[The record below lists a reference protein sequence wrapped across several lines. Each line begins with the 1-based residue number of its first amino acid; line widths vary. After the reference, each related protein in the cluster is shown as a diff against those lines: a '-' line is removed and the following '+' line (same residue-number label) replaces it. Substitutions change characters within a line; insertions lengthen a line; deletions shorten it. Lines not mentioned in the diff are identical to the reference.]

1 MATVV
6 WRSVLL
12 WTAVFAVSARRPAN
26 EKTAADVTVPVTTPA
41 SLRSFQA
48 DAWKNYQVYGF
59 APNASK
65 MAAALATQGQN
76 AKTTSKA
83 KKGKKKAKKTTKN
96 GARPLKKKTATIQA
110 LKVKNAPKKSS
121 KLKKK
126 ASNKSNAKPKQ
137 AKKATVSKKKS
148 KAKKAQKGKTLK
160 KDESGT
166 ATASFKCGMTATLT
180 TCAIGNASELCIL
193 SDADGQCT
201 PQFIY
206 PVNKTGD
213 KQLVTVQDLKEVL
226 TISALPENFDA
237 INFDDLDR
245 GVVAQGLTVPT
256 KTTVFKIT
264 KSRLQ
269 GYPDPKFNGLKL
281 PPSIERLDFSD
292 NEMTTFNC
300 TEWSLSPNNLIE
312 MALNNN
318 NLNNLDN
325 VVIPSKLQKLFL
337 ANNIINSFN
346 GTSFP
351 PTLSY
356 LDMRMNK
363 VGAFAKLPFG
373 DSSVL
378 DTLILGENNFTTL
391 VASDV
396 ATLPKSL
403 RTLDLQHNKIVT
415 IDAGTVWPENLE
427 SLDLSQNMIESI
439 ATLQLPKN
447 LKKLFL
453 NDNPVK
459 NFTMSAAQF
468 ALLSNIDS
476 VTMPPLTGA
485 CPRGYRSQSTSQS
498 TNVVTVC
505 VTYNG
510 DGISSKL
517 PLILGIVG
525 GGVCIAAFAI
535 YAYRRHHDREQCKLA
550 DEYAMLA
557 LEGNRQIGSGYRSNP
572 AALARGIILG
582 RRTTGSSAASSSG
595 SGENESAASGKDR
608 STLSDYPVVLSE
620 HPELVSVAIPC
631 GAISDLSPFVG
642 DTSVGVYNDHRVLLK
657 PLFTDREVETIEMY
671 ATLEHPKVVH
681 FVGVTWDLSGTLS
694 IVSEFLPRGSLHAFL
709 DGRRSSVPTFDVR
722 LSLAVDVA
730 EALTYFHFLRRPFVH
745 LNLTYDTVLVAETE
759 EGDVFAKVQLPVEV
773 GAVSAD
779 KIWVAPEILRGDE
792 PTPAADVYSLGV
804 LLSALD
810 GAGLTPLLE
819 DTGDATCTGDHRYSL
834 MFGDERLGELG
845 SRCLAQNQAFRP
857 SAMDVVYGLRNLVH
871 EGTKS
876 WLTGL
881 EISYED
887 LDNAISGAHTNK
899 ECRYGEFELDCTT
912 TDSKDALRQGLIG
925 AGIFLNAT
933 DQSELELA
941 SIQDGVSRFS
951 SGVGVHDDVVTK
963 FNGFK
968 LQSEGHRHRF
978 VTFKIVGDEVTLD
991 QLGDRDNTYE
1001 DFVNAISGPHTNNEC
1016 RYGVFDLDCTTKDGR
1031 PTSKLVFISWS
1042 PDTTTIK
1049 NKMLYSSSKEA
1060 LKRVLVGVGI
1070 FLNATDQSE
1079 LEFASIQD

>member
-6 WRSVLL
+6 WRTVLL
-12 WTAVFAVSARRPAN
+12 WTALVAVSARRPAN
-26 EKTAADVTVPVTTPA
+26 EKTAADVAVPATTPA
-41 SLRSFQA
+41 SLRAFQA

-59 APNASK
+59 APNATK

-76 AKTTSKA
+76 VKTTSKA
-83 KKGKKKAKKTTKN
+83 KKGKKKAKKTSKN
-96 GARPLKKKTATIQA
+96 GATPAKKKTATKKA
-110 LKVKNAPKKSS
+110 SKVKKAPKTKTS
-121 KLKKK
+121 KHKAKAKK
-126 ASNKSNAKPKQ
+126 ASNKSKAKPKQ
-137 AKKATVSKKKS
+137 AKKATIGKKKS
-148 KAKKAQKGKTLK
+148 KKAREGKTSK
-160 KDESGT
+160 KGMADESDT
-166 ATASFKCGMTATLT
+166 ATFKCGITATLT
-180 TCAIGNASELCIL
+180 TCAIGNTSELCIL

-245 GVVAQGLTVPT
+245 GVVAQGLTVPA

-325 VVIPSKLQKLFL
+325 VVIPAKLQKLYL

-373 DSSVL
+373 TSSVL

-396 ATLPKSL
+396 ATLPRSI

-415 IDAGTVWPENLE
+415 IDAGTEWPENLE

-459 NFTMSAAQF
+459 NFTMSASQF
-468 ALLSNIDS
+468 ALLNNIDS

-485 CPRGYRSQSTSQS
+485 CPCGYRSQSTSQT

-510 DGISSKL
+510 DGDSSKL

-535 YAYRRHHDREQCKLA
+535 YAYRRHHDREQSKLA

-557 LEGNRQIGSGYRSNP
+557 LEGNRQINGSGYRSNP

-608 STLSDYPVVLSE
+608 STLSDYPVVLSQ
-620 HPELVSVAIPC
+620 HPELVPIAIPC

-657 PLFTDREVETIEMY
+657 PLFIDREVETIEMY

-694 IVSEFLPRGSLHAFL
+694 IVSEFLPRGSLHSFL

-773 GAVSAD
+773 GAVSVD

-819 DTGDATCTGDHRYSL
+819 ETGAATYTL
-834 MFGDERLGELG
+834 MFGDEKLGELG
-845 SRCLAQNQAFRP
+845 RRCLAQNQAFRP

-871 EGTKS
+871 EVRA
-876 WLTGL
+876 
-881 EISYED
+881 IV
-887 LDNAISGAHTNK
+887 LD
-899 ECRYGEFELDCTT
+899 D
-912 TDSKDALRQGLIG
+912 
-925 AGIFLNAT
+925 
-933 DQSELELA
+933 
-941 SIQDGVSRFS
+941 
-951 SGVGVHDDVVTK
+951 
-963 FNGFK
+963 
-968 LQSEGHRHRF
+968 
-978 VTFKIVGDEVTLD
+978 
-991 QLGDRDNTYE
+991 
-1001 DFVNAISGPHTNNEC
+1001 
-1016 RYGVFDLDCTTKDGR
+1016 
-1031 PTSKLVFISWS
+1031 
-1042 PDTTTIK
+1042 
-1049 NKMLYSSSKEA
+1049 
-1060 LKRVLVGVGI
+1060 
-1070 FLNATDQSE
+1070 
-1079 LEFASIQD
+1079 